1 MLTTHAN
8 VFKEIFGNEVAI
20 TKPKIEELMV
30 FLEKEYTKLNFT
42 MMAFHSEEGH

>member
-1 MLTTHAN
+1 TTHAN

-30 FLEKEYTKLNFT
+30 FLEKGIHKIEFENDGI
-42 MMAFHSEEGH
+42 S